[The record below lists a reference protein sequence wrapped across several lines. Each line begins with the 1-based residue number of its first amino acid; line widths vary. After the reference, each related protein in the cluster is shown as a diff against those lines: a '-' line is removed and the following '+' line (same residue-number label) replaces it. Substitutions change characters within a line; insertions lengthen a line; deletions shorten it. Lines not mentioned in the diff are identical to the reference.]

1 MTKGIKYGT
10 PANFAGSI
18 LKMALVSVLMLLCGL
33 FSLRAQDNV
42 SRVKVLFPFDSDV
55 VVENYQ
61 GNAEALSVLNDAFA
75 AQAAREGLTITSYS
89 SPEGN
94 LAYNRNLSLRR
105 AKSMQAYLEGK
116 YPQLQGKIT
125 LRPGEEA
132 WEDLR
137 IQVESDSRLSES
149 TRSAVLSIIGKDIEA
164 DAKERELTALP
175 EYKRLYANYFKSLR
189 FAAIELRIENFADSE
204 KDFANSEISDAG
216 VSGGEFSAKESRTT
230 TVEEGLPVVYYA
242 LNEDFIRPQYMDNQ
256 KSMKEIISLLKSGK
270 VGSMVIEGTASPE
283 GPAKGNERLAKDRA
297 ENLKNYIVGMF
308 PEYENKIT
316 VVNKGAVEGAAD
328 EYPYL
333 RFARIASIDV
343 EDGSGIGQK
352 ATGAEESVVPATAD
366 TTVTAPADTASVAPA
381 DTTAITESKDTAA
394 VVPVVPVVPVA
405 PETVEDEGFVKKP
418 LAALATNLLYLTG
431 GSIAT
436 GFHAIPLTIGY
447 EIPIGKHWSIHSNYL
462 ITSPWQAWGGNGEC
476 AELMHW
482 DLGARWYPGTKFKKP
497 FKPSGDTRVLEGWY
511 AYLSAGMGY
520 YDFQHNGNGY
530 QGEEALGSVG
540 IGYSLCFDE
549 HWSLNFGLGVGP
561 MYTYYRYYEGRQNNE
576 HLMYRY
582 SGNFTYFGVTDARV
596 TLTYL
601 FYYKKRIRK

>member
-1 MTKGIKYGT
+1 MIKGIKYGI

-18 LKMALVSVLMLLCGL
+18 LRMALVSVLMLLCGL

-75 AQAAREGLTITSYS
+75 AKAAQEGLTITSYS

-189 FAAIELRIENFADSE
+189 FAAIELRIENFANSE
-204 KDFANSEISDAG
+204 KVFANSEISDAG
-216 VSGGEFSAKESRTT
+216 INGGQSAITENATT
-230 TVEEGLPVVYYA
+230 KVEKGLPVIYYA
-242 LNEDFIRPQYMDNQ
+242 LNEDFIRPQYMGND
-256 KSMKEIISLLKSGK
+256 KSMKEIIRLLRSGK

-297 ENLKNYIVGMF
+297 ENLKNYIIGMF
-308 PEYENKIT
+308 PELENKIT
-316 VVNKGAVEGAAD
+316 VVSKGAVEGAEE

-333 RFARIASIDV
+333 RYARIASV
-343 EDGSGIGQK
+343 EMQK
-352 ATGAEESVVPATAD
+352 DTESAEKVTDSEETVVPAD
-366 TTVTAPADTASVAPA
+366 TTGVVPA
-381 DTTAITESKDTAA
+381 DTTAVTEPKDTAA

-436 GFHAIPLTIGY
+436 GFQAIPLTIGY

>member
-1 MTKGIKYGT
+1 MIKGIKYSI

-18 LKMALVSVLMLLCGL
+18 LRMALVSVLMLLCGL

-61 GNAEALSVLNDAFA
+61 GNAGALSVLNETFA

-204 KDFANSEISDAG
+204 KDFANSEISDA
-216 VSGGEFSAKESRTT
+216 SLNGGKSATAEGRTT
-230 TVEEGLPVVYYA
+230 TVEKGLPVIYYT
-242 LNEDFIRPQYMDNQ
+242 LNEDFIRPQYMGND
-256 KSMKEIISLLKSGK
+256 KSMKEIIALLKSGK
-270 VGSMVIEGTASPE
+270 VESMVIEGTASPE

-297 ENLKNYIVGMF
+297 ENLKNYITGMF
-308 PEYENKIT
+308 PELENKIT
-316 VVNKGAVEGAAD
+316 VVSKGAIEGAEE

-333 RFARIASIDV
+333 RYARIASIEVQDGAKAEEPVVTEEPVVREEPVVTEEPTKEEEVV
-343 EDGSGIGQK
+343 EPVKEEEEVIESEVVTVVETAPDTVLVRKPVIAVSTNALYDLAITPNFAVEVPLGQK
-352 ATGAEESVVPATAD
+352 WSVFADYSFPWWVNRANDWAWQMLKLDIGGRFWLSRHDKEVPMD
-366 TTVTAPADTASVAPA
+366 V
-381 DTTAITESKDTAA
+381 
-394 VVPVVPVVPVA
+394 
-405 PETVEDEGFVKKP
+405 
-418 LAALATNLLYLTG
+418 L
-431 GSIAT
+431 
-436 GFHAIPLTIGY
+436 
-447 EIPIGKHWSIHSNYL
+447 
-462 ITSPWQAWGGNGEC
+462 NG
-476 AELMHW
+476 HF
-482 DLGARWYPGTKFKKP
+482 LGVF
-497 FKPSGDTRVLEGWY
+497 
-511 AYLSAGMGY
+511 GMTGY
-520 YDFQHNGNGY
+520 YDIEPKHEGY
-530 QGEEALGSVG
+530 QGEFLS
-540 IGYSLCFDE
+540 
-549 HWSLNFGLGVGP
+549 FGLEYGYAWNLGKNKRWRLDASIGAGWLG
-561 MYTYYRYYEGRQNNE
+561 TQYRYYIGSTDDQHLLYQNNGK
-576 HLMYRY
+576 LDW
-582 SGNFTYFGVTDARV
+582 FGPLKANVSIKYIFSHTVRRV
-596 TLTYL
+596 V
-601 FYYKKRIRK
+601 K

>member
-1 MTKGIKYGT
+1 MIKGIKYSI

-18 LKMALVSVLMLLCGL
+18 LRMALVSVLMLLCGL

-204 KDFANSEISDAG
+204 KDFANSEISDA
-216 VSGGEFSAKESRTT
+216 SLNGGESAATEVRTT
-230 TVEEGLPVVYYA
+230 TVEDGLPVVYYA
-242 LNEDFIRPQYMDNQ
+242 LNEDFIRPQYMGND
-256 KSMKEIISLLKSGK
+256 KSMKEIIRLLKSGK

-283 GPAKGNERLAKDRA
+283 GLAKGNERLAKDRA

-333 RFARIASIDV
+333 RYARIASIDV
-343 EDGSGIGQK
+343 EEGTGIGQK
-352 ATGAEESVVPATAD
+352 ATGAEESVVPAASD
-366 TTVTAPADTASVAPA
+366 TTVTAPADTASVVPA
-381 DTTAITESKDTAA
+381 DTTAITEPKDTAA